1 MSNSS
6 KFLRLAICLLFFI
19 TIIAMRIPFL
29 DKVLSGEE
37 GSHAALIVNKID
49 GTEIILGIPGP
60 AYTHGCLPLVG
71 HIDGKDI
78 LANPSRNIMP
88 YCILNKGIQPFA
100 GPIWEKL
107 ESFKDKTIFARS
119 VFLGIASIGFISC
132 LLACLLVSFK
142 LNRFAILIP
151 YLILLYASST
161 PFLVGASIQPQL
173 DGTIG
178 LALLCTS
185 FLLMFITSQEYVK
198 GNSRYALIF
207 LGGVLLSLCKNEW
220 PLAFMASIF
229 GLLVLNYLV
238 QVIGEY
244 YPRFSWLSLS
254 FGEIKSSG
262 IIILSIGLLIGVTVS
277 IVLSPSDYFSGLHLM
292 NSVEKRHYSS
302 LALLKNY
309 QEILMPLG
317 GLLITGII
325 FTIASFYNKNSARSF
340 LPLVYFTFAI
350 NIALGFIWSGWLGD
364 GFPRYYAPPTML
376 ATLYLIALLP
386 LVANKIGSSIS
397 IVSILFLSFLI
408 FGNAKAL
415 AIYYKNSISITVPG
429 DTNWI
434 QSDLKR
440 AYKISSENPN
450 AVLMTHSS
458 VYFYFP
464 STNFISRDLG
474 DENSAKTLI
483 REYSHG
489 RLFLVPQ

>member
-1 MSNSS
+1 MSNSP
-6 KFLRLAICLLFFI
+6 KFIRLAICLLFFI
-19 TIIAMRIPFL
+19 AIIAMRIPFL

-37 GSHAALIVNKID
+37 GSHAALIVKKID
-49 GTEIILGIPGP
+49 GTEIILGSSGS
-60 AYTHGCLPLVG
+60 AHANSCLPLVG
-71 HIDGKDI
+71 HLDGKDI

-88 YCILNKGIQPFA
+88 YCIINKVIQPVA

-107 ESFKDKTIFARS
+107 DDFRDKTILARS
-119 VFLGIASIGFISC
+119 IFLGISLIGFISC
-132 LLACLLVSFK
+132 LAVCLLVSFK
-142 LNRFAILIP
+142 LNGIATLIP
-151 YLILLYASST
+151 YLLLIYASSS

-185 FLLMFITSQEYVK
+185 FLLIYITSQDYIK
-198 GNSRYALIF
+198 RNRRYTLLL
-207 LGGVLLSLCKNEW
+207 LGGILLSLCKNEW

-229 GLLVLNYLV
+229 GFLFLNFLSGI
-238 QVIGEY
+238 IGQY
-244 YPRFSWLSLS
+244 YPRLS
-254 FGEIKSSG
+254 FLSFSFETIKSSG
-262 IIILSIGLLIGVTVS
+262 IIALSIGLVIGVVVS
-277 IVLSPSDYFSGLHLM
+277 ITLSPLDYFSGFHLM

-309 QEILMPLG
+309 REILIPLG
-317 GLLITGII
+317 GLFITGVI
-325 FTIASFYNKNSARSF
+325 FTIASFYNKNSARFF
-340 LPLVYFTFAI
+340 LPLVYFIFAI

-376 ATLYLIALLP
+376 ATIYLIALLP
-386 LVANKIGSSIS
+386 LVANKIRDSIS
-397 IVSILFLSFLI
+397 VASILFLAFLI

-415 AIYYKNSISITVPG
+415 VIYYKNSISITVPG

-440 AYKISSENPN
+440 AYITSNEDPN
-450 AVLMTHSS
+450 AVSMTHSS

-474 DENSAKTLI
+474 DENNAKTLI
-483 REYSHG
+483 RNYGTQNS
-489 RLFLVPQ
+489 FLAP